1 MFQLGKP
8 IYVTSHYVQ
17 SMITSKQPTQAEITD
32 ISNAILD
39 GADGILLGRP
49 VATGAH
55 PVDCLEIVSSICREA
70 EAAVWQSQM
79 FVNLSSLVSK

>member
-1 MFQLGKP
+1 MGKP

-17 SMITSKQPTQAEITD
+17 SMITNDLPTQAEITD

-39 GADGILLGRP
+39 GADGMLLGRP
-49 VATGAH
+49 VAIGVH
-55 PVDCLEIVSSICREA
+55 PVECLKIVSSICKEA

-79 FVNLSSLVSK
+79 FINLSSLVSK